1 MDEQQEHSD
10 EQESS
15 KNTFELNFGIV
26 KLRLNGESTSGL
38 VPYIGKVLLIVG
50 AGFTLAYLI
59 EVYKR

>member
-1 MDEQQEHSD
+1 MDERQE
-10 EQESS
+10 ESENG
-15 KNTFELNFGIV
+15 KNTFELNFGVV
-26 KLRLNGESTSGL
+26 KLRLNGDATSGL